1 MDWRPAS
8 RTSEEMTPLAFWAA
22 MRLTSSGVTS
32 RSSNSLYSPV
42 SSSAR
47 PRHELVDVD
56 LAGLA
61 VDGHARV
68 PFQIEDALVALRQG
82 LFQALDEVELVDL
95 ALVGQCLQGL
105 DQF

>member
-8 RTSEEMTPLAFWAA
+8 RTMEEMTPLAFCAA

-42 SSSAR
+42 SSSGS
-47 PRHELVDVD
+47 PTGHELVDVD

-68 PFQIEDALVALRQG
+68 PFEIEDALVAL
-82 LFQALDEVELVDL
+82 
-95 ALVGQCLQGL
+95 GQRLL
-105 DQF
+105 PSAR

>member
-42 SSSAR
+42 SSSGS
-47 PRHELVDVD
+47 PT
-56 LAGLA
+56 GTSS
-61 VDGHARV
+61 
-68 PFQIEDALVALRQG
+68 
-82 LFQALDEVELVDL
+82 
-95 ALVGQCLQGL
+95 
-105 DQF
+105 